1 MKSSMLAGE
10 KMQEKNSELASFLQ
24 QTSEYTDIVKTQ
36 GDQFI
41 QHDKNM
47 LFIQKGQQLLQKFWD
62 LSVCIQ
68 SITLTIIIINF

>member
-1 MKSSMLAGE
+1 MLAGE
-10 KMQEKNSELASFLQ
+10 KIQEKNSELASFLQ

-47 LFIQKGQQLLQKFWD
+47 LFIQKGQQLLQKF
-62 LSVCIQ
+62 
-68 SITLTIIIINF
+68 